1 MEDYAR
7 IISFPRFHP
16 TLPYITPLVGNCG
29 VFISLFSFIFACVF
43 LTTEA
48 RQTFGEDAS
57 GKQGALLPT
66 TPESRNLF
74 YFIKMNNEK
83 QQGNAAALEW
93 QDKQM
98 LTFKEACRYLGI
110 TKDWLYKMTH
120 RRAIP
125 YFKPGGKMIYFH
137 RADLDA
143 YMSKGKVMSNAEIE
157 AEAAAKKTKK
167 ALKGK

>member
-1 MEDYAR
+1 MY
-7 IISFPRFHP
+7 P
-16 TLPYITPLVGNCG
+16 TLPINGQLWGFY
-29 VFISLFSFIFACVF
+29 FSFSSYLCGVF

-57 GKQGALLPT
+57 GKHGALLPT

-74 YFIKMNNEK
+74 YFIKMNNERQ

-125 YFKPGGKMIYFH
+125 YFKPGGKMIYFQ

-143 YMSKGKVMSNAEIE
+143 YMSKGKVMSTAEIE

-167 ALKGK
+167 VLKGK